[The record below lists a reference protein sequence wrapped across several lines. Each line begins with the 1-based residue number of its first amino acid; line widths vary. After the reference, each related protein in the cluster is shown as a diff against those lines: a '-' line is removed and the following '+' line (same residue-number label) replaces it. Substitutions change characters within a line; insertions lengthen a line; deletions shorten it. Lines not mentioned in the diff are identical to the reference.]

1 MNNHAPIKIKP
12 KTNATLIG
20 KPWIT
25 HAIRKSFKTKN
36 RLYKQFYR
44 EKDQLKKERIFEYF
58 KSYRN
63 HLVTI
68 IRMSKKDYFK
78 KYFDDNKKDTESL
91 LYNQIHSKC
100 KINKTNRYQPIKL
113 N

>member
-36 RLYKQFYR
+36 RLYKQFYT

-78 KYFDDNKKDTESL
+78 NILMTTKKIQKSL
-91 LYNQIHSKC
+91 VCNQIHSKC
-100 KINKTNRYQPIKL
+100 KINKKNRYQPIKL